1 MRDWC
6 VLRYVDYDLKV
17 YSLGDRG
24 VREYGD
30 DTRPR
35 WDWQIFVS
43 SKGAGCLMKMV
54 KNMKNNA
61 SLRVRESQRSQTSIT
76 PSLGSEP
83 LGSTGP
89 TRNPAT
95 LCTDN
100 RVVRASSQTPSTPCS
115 EGCWRRI
122 PTVSTNPVDR

>member
-1 MRDWC
+1 MSTTTSRSTPLAT
-6 VLRYVDYDLKV
+6 V
-17 YSLGDRG
+17 
-24 VREYGD
+24 
-30 DTRPR
+30 
-35 WDWQIFVS
+35 VS
-43 SKGAGCLMKMV
+43 VNTAMTPAQDEAGRFLSR
-54 KNMKNNA
+54 NMKNNA
-61 SLRVRESQRSQTSIT
+61 SLRVRELQRSQTSIT

-95 LCTDN
+95 LRTDN

-115 EGCWRRI
+115 EDCWMGI